1 MRERLRSLSFKTVL
15 IMILEILA
23 VFFALSLIGLFIL
36 EVSLNFNLSLNFIN
50 LFFELC
56 AFIFFVSHIVFFIKK
71 IPLLKQLQQS
81 LFNES
86 YEHKYKNSK
95 SKILLTE
102 KYPFLKNIFE
112 LLYINANIGMALTEQ
127 IEEINEIKERLYQK
141 EQELSEQTQILF
153 KKENLLL
160 AQRNELKEKEEE
172 IAKYINK
179 VFEQQE
185 REKIIKFIV
194 DSIRSSLDLDKVL
207 EKTVDEIGHLINADR
222 CLIGLYDEQDKKFN
236 LLNEYKSESNL
247 ISILDYQNEAFLNKE
262 NLYELINR
270 KKPLIINDSEEIGIN
285 SNLNPFLALYKIK
298 SYVMIPLF
306 HKNEILGVIIVCQT
320 KSKRIWEEIYIEV
333 LSDIG
338 SQIGIAIK
346 QAYLHKQ
353 LKEATHLKSQFLA
366 NMSHEFR
373 TPLNAIIGFSEML
386 LSGNYGELIAK
397 QLEYLNNISISG
409 KHLLRLVGDILDLSK
424 VESGKMQINREKFD
438 AKFIINE
445 TISLLSNMANE
456 KDLTIVTNVEK
467 VHICTDI
474 RIFRQIIFNLLSNS
488 IKFTEK
494 GGEIFINSKIKND
507 KLLTEFID
515 TGIGIPEKDKDKIFK
530 QFTQLDSSYS
540 RRQEGTGLG
549 LALTKKLIEL
559 QDGCIDFESE
569 EDKGSRFWFELPCAN
584 ISIKEY
590 TNK

>member
-1 MRERLRSLSFKTVL
+1 MLRLSIKSIL
-15 IMILEILA
+15 IMLSEIIILFVSLY
-23 VFFALSLIGLFIL
+23 LIGFFIL
-36 EVSLNFNLSLNFIN
+36 KISSAFNLSADFIN
-50 LFFELC
+50 LFFEIC
-56 AFIFFVSHIVFFIKK
+56 VFVFLAHIVFFIRK
-71 IPLLKQLQQS
+71 IPLLKQLQRT
-81 LFNES
+81 LYYFN
-86 YEHKYKNSK
+86 HNAGNDNKKVFF
-95 SKILLTE
+95 ID
-102 KYPFLKNIFE
+102 KYPFIKNICE
-112 LLYINANIGMALTEQ
+112 LLYLNSNTGMALSEQ
-127 IEEINEIKERLYQK
+127 LEEINEIKKTLYIK
-141 EQELSEQTQILF
+141 EQELSEQTQILL

-160 AQRNELKEKEEE
+160 SQKNKLKEKEEE

-270 KKPLIINDSEEIGIN
+270 KKPLIINDSDEIDIN

-386 LSGNYGELIAK
+386 LSGNYGELMAK
-397 QLEYLNNISISG
+397 QLEYLNNISI
-409 KHLLRLVGDILDLSK
+409 
-424 VESGKMQINREKFD
+424 
-438 AKFIINE
+438 
-445 TISLLSNMANE
+445 
-456 KDLTIVTNVEK
+456 
-467 VHICTDI
+467 
-474 RIFRQIIFNLLSNS
+474 
-488 IKFTEK
+488 
-494 GGEIFINSKIKND
+494 
-507 KLLTEFID
+507 
-515 TGIGIPEKDKDKIFK
+515 
-530 QFTQLDSSYS
+530 
-540 RRQEGTGLG
+540 
-549 LALTKKLIEL
+549 
-559 QDGCIDFESE
+559 
-569 EDKGSRFWFELPCAN
+569 
-584 ISIKEY
+584 
-590 TNK
+590 